1 MKLNIYLETK
11 KSLIDNALET
21 FFAER
26 KSNKKE
32 SPFSLLYE
40 AMHYSLFP
48 SGKRLRP
55 ILTCAAAEAIGGKT
69 EDVLDIACA
78 IEMVHTYSL
87 IHDDLPAM
95 DDDDYRR
102 GKPTNHIKYG
112 EATAILAGDALVTE
126 AFGLIA
132 QARKKL
138 NIPSDTLLEII
149 EDLALACGA
158 SGMIGGQLLDIQ
170 IQEKSEDEINYPE
183 LEFLYIR
190 KTGNLIL
197 AAITSGAKALKASEK
212 QIKALTQY
220 GINLGLAFQVVDDI
234 LDMHDNYR
242 GPDGGK
248 KPAFP
253 TILSLDETKQRSWE
267 LASRAVEALKEFDQ
281 KADPLREIAHYVVE
295 RRE

>member
-11 KSLIDNALET
+11 KSLVDNALET

-26 KSNKKE
+26 KSKKE
-32 SPFSLLYE
+32 GPFALLYE
-40 AMHYSLFP
+40 AMYYSLFP

-55 ILTCAAAEAIGGKT
+55 ILTCAAAEAVGGET
-69 EDVLDIACA
+69 EDVLQIACA
-78 IEMVHTYSL
+78 IEMIHTYSL

-102 GKPTNHIKYG
+102 GKPTNHVKYG

-126 AFGLIA
+126 AFGLIS

-212 QIKALTQY
+212 QI
-220 GINLGLAFQVVDDI
+220 
-234 LDMHDNYR
+234 
-242 GPDGGK
+242 
-248 KPAFP
+248 
-253 TILSLDETKQRSWE
+253 
-267 LASRAVEALKEFDQ
+267 
-281 KADPLREIAHYVVE
+281 
-295 RRE
+295 